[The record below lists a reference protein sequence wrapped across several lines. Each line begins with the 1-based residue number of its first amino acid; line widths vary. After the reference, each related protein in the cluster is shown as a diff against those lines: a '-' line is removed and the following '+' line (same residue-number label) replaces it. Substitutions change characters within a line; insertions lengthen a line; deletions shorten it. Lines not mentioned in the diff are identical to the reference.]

1 MAKKQTLRKQIEAL
15 ENIAGIERLTTA
27 QAKRAN
33 GGRHHKRHKKS
44 GTGAVA
50 VRGTGA
56 VAIFPGTG
64 AVAIRG
70 SGSIAAPIYPPRG

>member
-15 ENIAGIERLTTA
+15 EEIAGIERLTTA

-33 GGRHHKRHKKS
+33 GGRHHKKHKKS

-56 VAIFPGTG
+56 VAIL
-64 AVAIRG
+64 G